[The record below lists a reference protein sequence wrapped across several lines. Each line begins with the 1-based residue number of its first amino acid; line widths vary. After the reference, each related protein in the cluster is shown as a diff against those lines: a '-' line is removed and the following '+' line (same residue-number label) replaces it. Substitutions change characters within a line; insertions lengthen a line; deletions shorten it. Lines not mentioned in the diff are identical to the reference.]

1 MKKLLYTLIFLFAVV
16 FLPIGWAGTKV
27 SSLTS
32 TAASSAASSHSKE
45 VKKAIQTARDQIKS
59 GKNLDK
65 AEQSMM
71 TLLSDTDNLYNEK
84 IWSTLFDALLEQYK
98 AGNEAF
104 YLRQKYDTATLFQI
118 TSRLFTQMERY
129 DSIDARPDK
138 KGRVELKMRKNN
150 ADLLHR
156 IRPNLYN
163 GGLYYISRQ
172 KYAEAYTLLQQYID
186 AARQPLFEAYNYQ
199 EKDQRMP
206 EAAYWSVYAAY
217 KQKKVKDVLH
227 NTYLA
232 LKDTT
237 HTEMMLQYLA
247 DTYRIDN
254 DTARYVQ
261 TLHDGFA
268 HYPLSPFFFSHLIE
282 YYSSQQ
288 NWEKALEL
296 TNGAIE
302 ADSVNTIFRLTK
314 STLLINTGDY
324 QQAYDIS
331 KALLE
336 KNDSLPDA
344 MLNAGLAQFNL
355 GVTLS
360 KQYRKDAAVR
370 KRVLNCYQEALP
382 YLERFRRMEPDKQD
396 KWALPLYTIYLNLN
410 MGEKF
415 DEVDRL
421 IKASKSN

>member
-1 MKKLLYTLIFLFAVV
+1 MKKLFYTLLFLFAAV

-27 SSLTS
+27 SSLTF
-32 TAASSAASSHSKE
+32 TDDASAASGHGKE
-45 VKKAIQTARDQIKS
+45 VKKAILAARDQIKS

-71 TLLSDTDNLYNEK
+71 TLLQDSDNLDNDK
-84 IWSTLFDALLEQYK
+84 IWSTLFDALQGQYK
-98 AGNEAF
+98 AGNEAL
-104 YLRQKYDTATLFQI
+104 YLKQKYDTAALFQI

-138 KGRVELKMRKNN
+138 KGRVELKMRKDN
-150 ADLLHR
+150 AELLHR

-163 GGLYYISRQ
+163 GGLYYLSRQ
-172 KYAEAYTLLQQYID
+172 KYAEGYTLLQQYID
-186 AARQPLFEAYNYQ
+186 AARQPLFEAYHYE

-206 EAAYWSVYAAY
+206 MAAYWSVYAAY
-217 KQKKVKDVLH
+217 KQKNVKNVLH

-237 HTEMMLQYLA
+237 HTEMMLQYLS

-261 TLHDGFA
+261 TLQDGFA
-268 HYPLSPFFFSHLIE
+268 HYPLSPFFFSHLVE

-288 NWEKALEL
+288 EWTKALEL
-296 TNGAIE
+296 TDGALK
-302 ADSVNTIFRLTK
+302 ADSTNMLFRLTK
-314 STLLINTGDY
+314 STMLLNTGDY

-331 KALLE
+331 KELLE
-336 KNDSLPDA
+336 KNDSLADA
-344 MLNAGLAQFNL
+344 ILNAGLAQFNL
-355 GVTLS
+355 GVTSS
-360 KQYRKDAAVR
+360 KQYRKDATVR
-370 KRVLNCYQEALP
+370 KQVLSCYRTALP
-382 YLERFRRMEPDKQD
+382 YLERYRTMQPDRQD

-415 DEVDRL
+415 DEIDKL
-421 IKASKSN
+421 IKAGK

>member
-1 MKKLLYTLIFLFAVV
+1 MKKLFYTLLFLFAAV

-27 SSLTS
+27 SSLTF
-32 TAASSAASSHSKE
+32 TDDASAASGHGKE
-45 VKKAIQTARDQIKS
+45 VKKAILAARDQIKS

-71 TLLSDTDNLYNEK
+71 TLLQDSDNLDNDK
-84 IWSTLFDALLEQYK
+84 IWSTLFDALQGQYK
-98 AGNEAF
+98 AGNEAL
-104 YLRQKYDTATLFQI
+104 YLKQKYDTAALFQI

-138 KGRVELKMRKNN
+138 KGRVELKMRKDN
-150 ADLLHR
+150 AELLHR

-163 GGLYYISRQ
+163 GGLYYLSRQ
-172 KYAEAYTLLQQYID
+172 KYAEGYTLLQQYID
-186 AARQPLFEAYNYQ
+186 AARQPLFEAYHYE

-206 EAAYWSVYAAY
+206 MAAYWSVYAAY
-217 KQKKVKDVLH
+217 KQKNVKNVLH

-237 HTEMMLQYLA
+237 HTEMMLQYLS

-261 TLHDGFA
+261 TLQDGFA

-288 NWEKALEL
+288 EWVKALEL
-296 TNGAIE
+296 TDGALK
-302 ADSVNTIFRLTK
+302 ADSTNTLFKLTR
-314 STLLINTGDY
+314 STLLLNTGDY

-331 KALLE
+331 KELLE
-336 KNDSLPDA
+336 KNDSLADA
-344 MLNAGLAQFNL
+344 ILNAGLAQFNL
-355 GVTLS
+355 GVTSS
-360 KQYRKDAAVR
+360 KQYRKDATVR
-370 KRVLNCYQEALP
+370 KQVLSCYRTALP
-382 YLERFRRMEPDKQD
+382 YLERYRTMQPDRQD

-415 DEVDRL
+415 DEIDKL
-421 IKASKSN
+421 IKAGK

>member
-1 MKKLLYTLIFLFAVV
+1 MKKLFYTLLFLFAAV
-16 FLPIGWAGTKV
+16 FLPIGWAGARV
-27 SSLTS
+27 SSLTF
-32 TAASSAASSHSKE
+32 TDDASAASGHGKE
-45 VKKAIQTARDQIKS
+45 VKKAILAARDQIKS

-71 TLLSDTDNLYNEK
+71 TLLQDSDNLDNDK
-84 IWSTLFDALLEQYK
+84 IWSTLFDALQGQYK
-98 AGNEAF
+98 AGNEAL
-104 YLRQKYDTATLFQI
+104 YLKQKYDTAALFQI

-138 KGRVELKMRKNN
+138 KGRVELKMRKDN
-150 ADLLHR
+150 AELLHR

-163 GGLYYISRQ
+163 GGLYYLSRQ
-172 KYAEAYTLLQQYID
+172 KYAEGYTLLQQYID
-186 AARQPLFEAYNYQ
+186 AARQPLFEAYHYE

-206 EAAYWSVYAAY
+206 MAAYWSVYAAY
-217 KQKKVKDVLH
+217 KQKNVKNVLH

-237 HTEMMLQYLA
+237 HTEMMLQYLS

-261 TLHDGFA
+261 TLQDGFA

-288 NWEKALEL
+288 EWVKALEL
-296 TNGAIE
+296 TDGALK
-302 ADSVNTIFRLTK
+302 ADSTNTLFKLTR
-314 STLLINTGDY
+314 STLLLNTGDY

-331 KALLE
+331 KELLE
-336 KNDSLPDA
+336 KNDSLADA
-344 MLNAGLAQFNL
+344 ILNAGLAQFNL
-355 GVTLS
+355 GVTSS
-360 KQYRKDAAVR
+360 KQYRKDATVR
-370 KRVLNCYQEALP
+370 KQVLSCYRTALP
-382 YLERFRRMEPDKQD
+382 YLERYRTMQPDRQD

-415 DEVDRL
+415 DEIDKL
-421 IKASKSN
+421 IKAGK

>member
-1 MKKLLYTLIFLFAVV
+1 MKKLFYTLLFLFAAV
-16 FLPIGWAGTKV
+16 FLPIGWAGAKV
-27 SSLTS
+27 SSLTF
-32 TAASSAASSHSKE
+32 TDDASAASGHGKE
-45 VKKAIQTARDQIKS
+45 VKKAILAARDQIKS

-71 TLLSDTDNLYNEK
+71 TLLQDSDNLDNDK
-84 IWSTLFDALLEQYK
+84 IWSTLFDALQGQYK
-98 AGNEAF
+98 AGNEAL
-104 YLRQKYDTATLFQI
+104 YLKQKYDTAALFQI

-138 KGRVELKMRKNN
+138 KGRVELKMRKDN
-150 ADLLHR
+150 AELLHR

-163 GGLYYISRQ
+163 GGLYYLSRQ
-172 KYAEAYTLLQQYID
+172 KYAEGYTLLQQYID
-186 AARQPLFEAYNYQ
+186 AARQPLFEAYHYE

-206 EAAYWSVYAAY
+206 MAAYWSVYAAY
-217 KQKKVKDVLH
+217 KQKNVKNVLH

-237 HTEMMLQYLA
+237 HTEMMLQYLS

-261 TLHDGFA
+261 TLQDGFA

-288 NWEKALEL
+288 EWVKALEL
-296 TNGAIE
+296 TDGALK
-302 ADSVNTIFRLTK
+302 ADSTNTLFKLTR
-314 STLLINTGDY
+314 STLLLNTGDY

-331 KALLE
+331 KELLE
-336 KNDSLPDA
+336 KNDSLADA
-344 MLNAGLAQFNL
+344 ILNAGLAQFNL
-355 GVTLS
+355 GVTSS
-360 KQYRKDAAVR
+360 KQYRKDATVR
-370 KRVLNCYQEALP
+370 KQVLSCYRTALP
-382 YLERFRRMEPDKQD
+382 YLERYRTMQPDRQD

-415 DEVDRL
+415 DEIDKL
-421 IKASKSN
+421 IKAGK